1 MKAWEAETEDTG
13 TQSQL
18 SHPPDYVTVVWIQI
32 DVYFHM

>member
-1 MKAWEAETEDTG
+1 MKVREAETEDIS

-18 SHPPDYVTVVWIQI
+18 SHPPDYATVVWIQI